1 MGEDDYE
8 PFLSGECSYHEPG
21 VQAEGTTGCEK
32 AFMSWETWLSRNWFG
47 HSSKKQ
53 DRFYEF

>member
-8 PFLSGECSYHEPG
+8 PFLSGECSYNEPG

-32 AFMSWETWLSRNWFG
+32 AFMS
-47 HSSKKQ
+47 
-53 DRFYEF
+53 